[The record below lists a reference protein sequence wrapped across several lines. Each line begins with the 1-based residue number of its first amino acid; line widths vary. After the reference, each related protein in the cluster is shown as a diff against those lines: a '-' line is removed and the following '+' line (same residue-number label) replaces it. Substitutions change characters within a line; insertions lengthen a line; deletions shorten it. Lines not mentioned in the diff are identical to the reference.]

1 MYIYQRLKDLREDKD
16 LNQSDI
22 AQILNTSREQYSRWE
37 RGATEIPTHHIIT
50 LARFYKVSI
59 DYLLGLTNNKK
70 GTWVK

>member
-70 GTWVK
+70 GTWIK